1 MISNE
6 QEKRAAVK
14 AVKALNQVL
23 STQLV
28 GSNSLYKHRVE
39 AVRNDI
45 QKELGAYLA
54 RKELEKWGGDKN
66 EGSYY
71 RGTRQKNN

>member
-28 GSNSLYKHRVE
+28 ESNSLYKHRVE

-54 RKELEKWGGDKN
+54 RKELEKWERKH
-66 EGSYY
+66 E
-71 RGTRQKNN
+71 

>member
-28 GSNSLYKHRVE
+28 GSNSLYKHRV
-39 AVRNDI
+39 
-45 QKELGAYLA
+45 
-54 RKELEKWGGDKN
+54 
-66 EGSYY
+66 
-71 RGTRQKNN
+71 

>member
-1 MISNE
+1 MINNE

-23 STQLV
+23 SLQIV
-28 GSNSLYKHRVE
+28 ENNSLYKGRTT

-45 QKELGAYLA
+45 QRELGAYLA
-54 RKELEKWGGDKN
+54 RKELEKWG
-66 EGSYY
+66 
-71 RGTRQKNN
+71 R